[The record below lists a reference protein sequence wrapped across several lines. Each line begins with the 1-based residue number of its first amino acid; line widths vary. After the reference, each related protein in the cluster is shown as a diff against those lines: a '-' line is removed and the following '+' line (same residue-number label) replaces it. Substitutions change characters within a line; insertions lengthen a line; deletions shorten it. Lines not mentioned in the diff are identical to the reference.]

1 MSFVP
6 LSFRVFA
13 LLLAGI
19 MRLSLCA
26 QGLDC
31 SLTIRG
37 RVIDDHDRSAL
48 AFAEVI
54 IVGTEKGAVADDQGR
69 FMITGLCPGT
79 YQLRA
84 SHLGCAPVERAVTLD
99 ADVVTDLRLE
109 HHSEELREMEVVS
122 ARPDENVGQAQ
133 ETLDKSM
140 MELNAGKSLAEMLTA
155 IPGVTMLS
163 SGPTISKPVIHG
175 LSGNRILTLN
185 QGIRQED
192 QQWGTEHA
200 PNLDPFSS
208 DKLTVVKGAASVQ
221 YGSDALGGVVITEP
235 VELPREAG
243 TRGEVRGIGLLN
255 ARGGGGNGLLQGGVK
270 GLRGFGWRV
279 QGSARYLGDSEAPD
293 YVLSNTGVREAGASA
308 SLGYRDHRCS
318 ASVYYSWFTRELGI
332 LRASHI
338 GNLTDLNNAI
348 ENGTPWYVADFTYSI
363 EAPRQDV
370 EHQLLKAEAGY
381 AISERDRIVLTYGY
395 QADDRQEYDIRRGGR
410 SGIPA
415 LDLFLVTHTADAVL
429 KHWIGK
435 RIHGK
440 FGANGVYQE
449 NVNQPGTGVR
459 PLIPNYRKQSGGVFL
474 LEHLPLSEK
483 VELEAGA
490 RIEGTLLEVVEYN
503 ADDVLVSPEH
513 NYTNSAFSAGA
524 NWTIIDSSSIRFNL
538 STAYR
543 PPHVSELYS
552 EGLHHGAAAIE
563 RGDTALTS
571 ERSLKA
577 VVDLEAFWF
586 KGRLRTDITLY
597 ADRFNDFIYLRP
609 KGVELTIRGAF
620 PVFQYVATDAFLY
633 GVDAALQLQLARRW
647 AVRSRTSL
655 VRGRDRVQNEWLFQ
669 MPSDRTETALLF
681 DLPAHGKWGA
691 LEIGATSLFVFEQSR
706 IPVGLDFTTP
716 PDTYQL
722 IGLSASAT
730 RTLRKGEL
738 RMGLQANNL
747 FNTTYRDYI
756 DRFRYYADARGTDL
770 TLWITYSFGKR

>member
-1 MSFVP
+1 MSYDRPYFT
-6 LSFRVFA
+6 
-13 LLLAGI
+13 LLLLYLWVPVCSVMGQEVQCTSV
-19 MRLSLCA
+19 LSGHVL
-26 QGLDC
+26 
-31 SLTIRG
+31 
-37 RVIDDHDRSAL
+37 DDHDKEPLSYAALSIPSIGRS
-48 AFAEVI
+48 VQ
-54 IVGTEKGAVADDQGR
+54 ADADGLFR
-69 FMITGLCPGT
+69 MEGLCDGRYVMVVTHP
-79 YQLRA
+79 
-84 SHLGCAPVERAVTLD
+84 GCAAVERTVEIRGNTI
-99 ADVVTDLRLE
+99 VDLRLE
-109 HHSEELREMEVVS
+109 HHAEQLREVEV
-122 ARPDENVGQAQ
+122 ARQRPDENVGQAH
-133 ETLDKSM
+133 EEIDKSM
-140 MELNAGKSLAEMLTA
+140 MERNAGKTLTEMLA
-155 IPGVTMLS
+155 IIPGVNMLQ

-175 LSGNRILTLN
+175 LSGNRVLTLN

-208 DKLTVVKGAASVQ
+208 DKITVVKGAASVQ

-243 TRGEVRGIGLLN
+243 ISGEVRGIGLLN
-255 ARGGGGNGLLQGGVK
+255 GRGSGGNGLLQGGVR

-279 QGSARYLGDSEAPD
+279 QGSGRVIGDSDAPD
-293 YVLSNTGVREAGASA
+293 HVLSNTGLREAGASA
-308 SLGYRDHRCS
+308 SMGYRDHRWNT
-318 ASVYYSWFTRELGI
+318 SVYYSWFQRELGI

-338 GNLTDLNNAI
+338 GNLTDLENAI
-348 ENGTPWYVADFTYSI
+348 ASGTPWYVGNFTYDI
-363 EAPRQDV
+363 DAPRQQMQ
-370 EHQLLKAEAGY
+370 HHLLKAEAGY

-429 KHWIGK
+429 KHWVGK
-435 RIHGK
+435 RLHGK
-440 FGANGVYQE
+440 VGASGVYQE

-459 PLIPNYRKQSGGVFL
+459 PLIPNYRKQSGGVYL
-474 LEHLPLSEK
+474 LEHLPVTEK
-483 VELEAGA
+483 LELEAGA
-490 RIEGTLLEVVEYN
+490 RVEATQFNVAKYN
-503 ADDVLVSPEH
+503 ADNELILPEH
-513 NYTNSAFSAGA
+513 NYANSALSAGA
-524 NWTIIDSSSIRFNL
+524 NWTINDSLSLRFNL

-586 KGRLRTDITLY
+586 KGRLRADITLY
-597 ADRFNDFIYLRP
+597 ADRINDFIYLRP
-609 KGVELTIRGAF
+609 NGVELTIRGAF

-633 GVDAALQLQLARRW
+633 GVDATLQLQIAPRW
-647 AVRSRTSL
+647 AVRSRTSM
-655 VRGRDRVQNEWLFQ
+655 VRGRDLSQDEWLFQ

-681 DLPAHGKWGA
+681 NLPAGGNWGPV
-691 LEIGATSLFVFEQSR
+691 EVGATSSFVFEQSR

-716 PDTYQL
+716 PDTYHL

-738 RMGLQANNL
+738 RMGLQASNL
-747 FNTTYRDYI
+747 LNTTYRDYM
-756 DRFRYYADARGTDL
+756 DRFRYYADACGADL
-770 TLWITYSFGKR
+770 TLRITYSFGKR

>member
-1 MSFVP
+1 MSVRCVRLLFVLP
-6 LSFRVFA
+6 FFLSGGFA
-13 LLLAGI
+13 TAQPGCSLLLSGK
-19 MRLSLCA
+19 
-26 QGLDC
+26 
-31 SLTIRG
+31 
-37 RVIDDHDRSAL
+37 VIDEHDRQPL
-48 AFAEVI
+48 AYAEVFI
-54 IVGTEKGAVADDQGR
+54 PELGKGAVADDGGNYR
-69 FMITGLCPGT
+69 IAGLCAGE
-79 YQLRA
+79 YLLRV
-84 SHLGCAPVERAVTLD
+84 SHLGCETIEQRVSLAADLVLD
-99 ADVVTDLRLE
+99 LHME
-109 HHSEELREMEVVS
+109 HHAAELREFEI
-122 ARPDENVGQAQ
+122 AQQRPDENVGQAHEQ
-133 ETLDKSM
+133 LDKSA
-140 MELNAGKSLAEMLTA
+140 MERNAGRSLGEMLAT
-155 IPGVTMLS
+155 IPGVNTLS

-208 DKLTVVKGAASVQ
+208 DKITVVKGAASVQ
-221 YGSDALGGVVITEP
+221 YGSDALGGVIITEP
-235 VELPREAG
+235 VELPREG
-243 TRGEVRGIGLLN
+243 GINGEVRGIDLLN
-255 ARGGGGNGLLQGGVK
+255 GRGGGANALLQGGVK
-270 GLRGFGWRV
+270 GVRGLGWRA
-279 QGSARYLGDSEAPD
+279 QGSGRFLGDSRAPE
-293 YVLSNTGVREAGASA
+293 YVLSNTGMQETGASA
-308 SLGYRDHRCS
+308 SVGYRDHRWNAS
-318 ASVYYSWFTRELGI
+318 AYYSFFRRELGI

-348 ENGTPWYVADFTYSI
+348 SSEQPYYVADFTYAI
-363 EAPRQDV
+363 DAPRQQV
-370 EHQLLKAEAGY
+370 QHHLLKAEAGY

-415 LDLFLVTHTADAVL
+415 LDLLLVTHTADAVL

-483 VELEAGA
+483 LELEAGA
-490 RIEGTLLEVVEYN
+490 RVEATLLNVAKYN
-503 ADDVLVSPEH
+503 ADDVLIRPEH
-513 NYTNSAFSAGA
+513 SYTNSALSAGA
-524 NWTIIDSSSIRFNL
+524 NWTINDSLSLRFNL

-577 VVDLEAFWF
+577 VLDLEAFWLN
-586 KGRLRTDITLY
+586 GRLRTDITLY
-597 ADRFNDFIYLRP
+597 ADRINDFIYLRP
-609 KGVELTIRGAF
+609 NGLELTIRGAF

-633 GVDAALQLQLARRW
+633 GVDATLQLQLATRW
-647 AVRSRTSL
+647 ALRSRTSL
-655 VRGRDRVQNEWLFQ
+655 VRGRDLVKNEWLFQ
-669 MPSDRTETALLF
+669 MPSDRTEAALLF
-681 DLPAHGKWGA
+681 TLPAHDKWGA

-706 IPVGLDFTTP
+706 IPVGLDFAVP
-716 PDTYQL
+716 PNTYHL

-747 FNTTYRDYI
+747 FNTTYRDYM

>member
-1 MSFVP
+1 M
-6 LSFRVFA
+6 
-13 LLLAGI
+13 
-19 MRLSLCA
+19 CA
-26 QGLDC
+26 MDPN
-31 SLTIRG
+31 SM
-37 RVIDDHDRSAL
+37 RSAL
-48 AFAEVI
+48 LVLFSVFSILGRAQCTHVLSGRVVDAHDRTALGYAAVTVVELQRTVQADEFGNYLIDALCSGSYTLRVSH
-54 IVGTEKGAVADDQGR
+54 VGCD
-69 FMITGLCPGT
+69 
-79 YQLRA
+79 
-84 SHLGCAPVERAVTLD
+84 PVERKVELRRDQVLD
-99 ADVVTDLRLE
+99 LKLE
-109 HHSEELREMEVVS
+109 HHAEELREAEVKGK
-122 ARPDENVGQAQ
+122 RPDENVGQAHK
-133 ETLDKSM
+133 ELDKSA
-140 MELNAGKSLAEMLTA
+140 MERNAGRTLAEMLAT
-155 IPGVTMLS
+155 IPGVNMLR

-221 YGSDALGGVVITEP
+221 YGSDAMGGVVITEP
-235 VELPREAG
+235 VELPREG
-243 TRGEVRGIGLLN
+243 GINGDVRGIGLLN
-255 ARGGGGNGLLQGGVK
+255 GKGGGGNAMLQSGVK
-270 GLRGFGWRV
+270 GLRGLGWRL
-279 QGSARYLGDSEAPD
+279 QGGGRYLGDSEAPR
-293 YVLSNTGVREAGASA
+293 YVLSNTGVQEAGASA
-308 SLGYRDHRCS
+308 SIGYRDHRWNAS
-318 ASVYYSWFTRELGI
+318 AYYSWFTRELGI

-348 ENGTPWYVADFTYSI
+348 ASGEPWYVADFTYVI
-363 EAPRQDV
+363 DAPRQTV
-370 EHQLLKAEAGY
+370 QHHLLKAEAGY

-415 LDLFLVTHTADAVL
+415 LDLFLATHTADAVL

-474 LEHLPLSEK
+474 LEHLPVSEK

-490 RIEGTLLEVVEYN
+490 RMEATRLNVAKYDAN
-503 ADDVLVSPEH
+503 DVLIRPEH
-513 NYTNSAFSAGA
+513 NYTNSALSAGA
-524 NWTIIDSSSIRFNL
+524 NWTIKDSLSIRFNL

-563 RGDTALTS
+563 RGDTTLAS

-577 VVDLEAFWF
+577 VVDLESFWF

-597 ADRFNDFIYLRP
+597 ADRINDFIYLRP
-609 KGVELTIRGAF
+609 DGVELTIRGAF
-620 PVFQYVATDAFLY
+620 PVFRYVATDAFLY
-633 GVDAALQLQLARRW
+633 GLDAMIQLQLTPRW

-655 VRGRDRVQNEWLFQ
+655 VRGRDLSQNEWLFQ

-681 DLPAHGKWGA
+681 TLPTRGA
-691 LEIGATSLFVFEQSR
+691 RGAMEVGATSSLVFEQSR
-706 IPVGLDFTTP
+706 IPVGVDFSDP
-716 PDTYQL
+716 PGTYHL

-738 RMGLQANNL
+738 RMGLQVNNL
-747 FNTTYRDYI
+747 LNTTYRDYM